1 MRILLSVAAVLFG
14 TRGKR
19 RAGARDDDHD
29 RQADRNLHSL
39 RPGDS
44 RRRPPFRRRPLGR
57 ALRRVTGE
65 CRGGGQTAKHAIR
78 HRSIGRARFHHHL
91 LGRSGSTHDGSIDA
105 DDLPALR
112 RGGASGRPPGHRLA
126 GRPRWQACGHGRPQ
140 QRHAVDRQPHTRRR
154 RDRARGRAGARR
166 RRRATRPAH
175 RGDRCV
181 LLRGRSAR
189 PPVRPG
195 RNRRRRCAS
204 GPDHRAERARAV
216 RAHGDPRRH
225 LPLAT
230 DGSAD
235 RLPSA
240 RS

>member
-1 MRILLSVAAVLFG
+1 MRHRQVAGRPSGAACRHGAGLCIDVCVMQDIVGCLATRVVASCCVSYRVGAGTFKRRREPVDAHSTERG
-14 TRGKR
+14 SRTVRTRGKR

-105 DDLPALR
+105 DDLPTLR
-112 RGGASGRPPGHRLA
+112 RGGASGRPPGHQLA
-126 GRPRWQACGHGRPQ
+126 GRPRWQAWPW
-140 QRHAVDRQPHTRRR
+140 APPTA
-154 RDRARGRAGARR
+154 AR
-166 RRRATRPAH
+166 
-175 RGDRCV
+175 C
-181 LLRGRSAR
+181 
-189 PPVRPG
+189 
-195 RNRRRRCAS
+195 
-204 GPDHRAERARAV
+204 
-216 RAHGDPRRH
+216 
-225 LPLAT
+225 
-230 DGSAD
+230 
-235 RLPSA
+235 
-240 RS
+240 